1 MTRFFIPM
9 MIQMMMFLSFFL
21 SFFLVFFFFSKKKYK
36 ISASKLLP
44 SAAAA
49 AQLAL
54 PNVPNAKQL
63 LYDDDDDD

>member
-1 MTRFFIPM
+1 MM
-9 MIQMMMFLSFFL
+9 MIQMMMFLSFL
-21 SFFLVFFFFSKKKYK
+21 SLFYVLFGCSPNYK

-49 AQLAL
+49 KLAP